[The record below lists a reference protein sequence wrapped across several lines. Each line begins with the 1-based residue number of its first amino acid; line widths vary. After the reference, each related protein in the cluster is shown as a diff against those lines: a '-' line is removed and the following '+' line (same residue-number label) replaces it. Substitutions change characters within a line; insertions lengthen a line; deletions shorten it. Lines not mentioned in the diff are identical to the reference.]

1 MYTIQEPLK
10 ETKQIGTVYHIGVFR
25 AYGAV
30 SDDCRICNIDLETG
44 EFGYTALRN
53 DDWKIFKTPE
63 EALSVIEKLDP
74 YNKQFDMF
82 GEQGKFEFFL
92 VEQAVVEMR
101 QVVRR
106 FVKQTKVEEL

>member
-10 ETKQIGTVYHIGVFR
+10 ETKQIGAVYHIGVSR
-25 AYGAV
+25 IYGAV
-30 SDDCRICNIDLETG
+30 SDDCRISGIDSETG
-44 EFGYTALRN
+44 EFWYTALQN
-53 DDWKIFKTPE
+53 EYWKVFETVE
-63 EALSVIEKLDP
+63 EALATIKKLDP
-74 YNKQFDMF
+74 YNKSFDMF
-82 GEQGKFEFFL
+82 GEQSRFEFFL